1 MSNNHLIVGLGGT
14 GGKVIRAL
22 RKIVKTHTDAN
33 GVSPSEANFEY
44 VYLDTSDGLLNET
57 DKWTV
62 LGQDCSLSRAQLG
75 IYAASGVR
83 PILQDPDSYPG
94 MRDWIEPRGVFDF
107 IDAGTAGAAQ
117 KRKLGRLVFAQNAR
131 QISQLL
137 EDRMQ
142 ALESSGSKTAQATI
156 HVLCG
161 LAGGTGSGFVVDT
174 VAMLRKLRPND
185 ADYRILVY
193 ALLPDEGST
202 WVKSVGGFGTYYAN
216 GYAALSELNAMA
228 ARRYQPV
235 NVLDGKR
242 IEAAKFFNGCYLVN
256 NINENRVRFSMQED
270 VPHIMA
276 EFLYQK
282 TLNKRWEALARVE
295 KGENDTN
302 FIEKDDGVAARAKL
316 FMSFG
321 IKRVVV
327 PEHEIKEYLAYG
339 FAEQATRQLMFNN
352 FRQGEGF
359 ADEPVYKDWGAE
371 VRKPEVKESLLI
383 SDSHLTLD
391 RGILEDDAKA
401 GWKLIDEYWPQ
412 VAATLEEQIKADK
425 TIKEAEWIRT
435 LRVRLSDVYDTTFR
449 RLGGVRKFYE
459 VKSQARLEM
468 ARRIVRGIE
477 REFFSRWNTGELS
490 LLQLRQYMDAILDDL
505 TQRKKEYEDKAQTL
519 VTAMGK
525 LEEDLQR
532 LVRDFNE
539 VGTLGRLF
547 TDKRDTR
554 LAEAREKLQLLF
566 AKNTWREGYM
576 FGSRLIPLVLDEL
589 IVLRGKVDQIHLQL
603 SEATDSI
610 RNEQN
615 NRLRTDKDEVC
626 QTRIFDMDAVRDLL
640 RRMTLDERGQVE
652 RTQRVRRA
660 IVSLAGVEVD
670 SFEKLA
676 GRVNLNNLI
685 TVLSQQAAEITEA
698 AHTELAQNT
707 PVMHVNIVERLS
719 RQYAANSQALS
730 SFVAD
735 LYREAGNMLTFNKA
749 EIERR
754 VPGNEAATAGLQQAI
769 CVMLPDCEEQREFR
783 QHLEGLFHKQKDAGT
798 SDASV
803 VVGTLSNEV
812 VVIKVSSLM
821 PVRYVD
827 TLNFL
832 KTHYDGLRKLPDE
845 AVLLH
850 GEGDGSKLPP
860 LFAPTGVEMQ
870 GKRLDHLQPYLLL
883 ARLMELVRP
892 GENPETG
899 SPQWTIESTD
909 ADGFMCINALAGGG
923 DWAKVWASEQQD
935 ELRQMIEKSV
945 LGLLARDYVHREK
958 KEALYKRFVEFVNER
973 LAQSGRNPADEQYL
987 RLRAL
992 IPKMKELI
1000 GLQAEATA

>member
-22 RKIVKTHTDAN
+22 KKIVKTHTDVSGN
-33 GVSPSEANFEY
+33 SPSEANFEY

-62 LGQDCSLSRAQLG
+62 LGQDCSLNRTQIG
-75 IYAASGVR
+75 IYAASDVR
-83 PILQDPDSYPG
+83 PILKDPDSYPG
-94 MRDWIEPRGVFDF
+94 MRDWIEPRRVFGF

-131 QISQLL
+131 HISELFG
-137 EDRMQ
+137 DRLRV
-142 ALESSGSKTAQATI
+142 LESSGTKTAQATI
-156 HVLCG
+156 HVICG

-174 VAMLRKLRPND
+174 IAQLRKLRPND
-185 ADYRILVY
+185 TDYRILVY
-193 ALLPDEGST
+193 ALLPDEGSS
-202 WVKSVGGFGTYYAN
+202 WAKSVSGFGTYYAN

-235 NVLDGKR
+235 NVLDGSR
-242 IEAAKFFNGCYLVN
+242 IEASKFFSGCYLVN
-256 NINENRVRFSMQED
+256 NINENRVRFGMEED

-282 TLNKRWEALARVE
+282 TLNKRWEALARIE
-295 KGENDTN
+295 NGENDTN

-371 VRKPEVKESLLI
+371 VRKPEVKENLLI

-412 VAATLEEQIKADK
+412 VAAMLEEQIKADK
-425 TIKEAEWIRT
+425 TIKESEWIRT
-435 LRVRLSDVYDTTFR
+435 LRIRLSDVFDDTFR

-459 VKSQARLEM
+459 VKSQVRLEM
-468 ARRIVRGIE
+468 ARHIARRIE
-477 REFFSRWNTGELS
+477 REFFSRWRTGELS
-490 LLQLRQYMDAILDDL
+490 LLQLRQYVDAVLDDL
-505 TQRKKEYEDKAQTL
+505 TQRKKDYEDKAQTT
-519 VTAMGK
+519 VNTMQK

-532 LVRDFNE
+532 LVKNFNE

-554 LAEAREKLQLLF
+554 FVEAREKLQMLF
-566 AKNTWREGYM
+566 SKSTWRESYL
-576 FGSRLIPLVLDEL
+576 FGQRLIPLILDEL
-589 IVLRGKVDQIHLQL
+589 TVLRGKIDQIHMQL
-603 SEATDSI
+603 SEATEAI

-615 NRLRTDKDEVC
+615 NRLRTDKEEVC
-626 QTRIFDMDAVRDLL
+626 QTRLFDMDAVRDLL

-652 RTQRVRRA
+652 RTQRVRKA
-660 IVSLAGVEVD
+660 IVALAGAEVD

-676 GRVNLNNLI
+676 ARVNMHNLF
-685 TVLSQQAAEITEA
+685 TTLSQQAAEITDA
-698 AHTELAQNT
+698 AHTDLAQNS

-719 RQYAANSQALS
+719 RQYAVNSQPLN
-730 SFVAD
+730 SFIAD
-735 LYREAGNMLTFNKA
+735 LYREAGNMVSFNKA
-749 EIERR
+749 EVERR
-754 VPGNEAATAGLQQAI
+754 IPGNETASAGLQQAI
-769 CVMLPDCEEQREFR
+769 CVMLPECEEQREFR
-783 QHLEGLFHKQKDAGT
+783 QHLHELFRKQKDAGT
-798 SDASV
+798 SEPFV
-803 VVGTLSNEV
+803 VEGTLTNEV

-821 PVRYVD
+821 PARYVD
-827 TLNFL
+827 SLSFL
-832 KTHYDGLRKLPDE
+832 KSHYDGLCKIPDE
-845 AVLLH
+845 AILLH
-850 GEGDGSKLPP
+850 GEGDGSKLPL
-860 LFAPTGVEMQ
+860 LFAPTGVE
-870 GKRLDHLQPYLLL
+870 LQSRRQRKPFLLL
-883 ARLMELVRP
+883 ARMLKFAKVR
-892 GENPETG
+892 ENPTTG
-899 SPQWTIESTD
+899 LKEWIIQSKD
-909 ADGFMCINALAGGG
+909 RDGFMCVIVLAGGG
-923 DWAKVWASEQQD
+923 DWAKVLESEQPVALQKDIDTVVNTELAANYGHRERKD
-935 ELRQMIEKSV
+935 ELFLQFV
-945 LGLLARDYVHREK
+945 
-958 KEALYKRFVEFVNER
+958 ALVNER
-973 LAQSGRNPADEQYL
+973 FEQSTQNAEDAQYL
-987 RLRAL
+987 ELRAM
-992 IPKMKELI
+992 IPTMKTLI
-1000 GLQAEATA
+1000 GIREEATA